1 MLPFLWL
8 KEGSKR
14 KEGRKGEQVMVWK
27 EGSDSIPSKILEAK
41 ERKYQPSVQVD
52 FDVSYFIFYISPN
65 FEK

>member
-1 MLPFLWL
+1 
-8 KEGSKR
+8 
-14 KEGRKGEQVMVWK
+14 MVWK

-41 ERKYQPSVQVD
+41 ERKNQPSVQVD